1 MKRFLSFL
9 TILLLLVPSVIRVDA
24 SSTRVNSIDI
34 DCQIDQNG
42 TATFVEKWN
51 MDVSEGT
58 EGYKIF
64 NGMNNQPLKL
74 IGVTDD
80 RGITYTNIG
89 SWNSDLSKEYKTN
102 KCGLIQ
108 DNGHYELCFGL
119 GNYGNRSYT
128 MTYQIDHFVNQY
140 KNCQGINYAFIS
152 NMALNVG
159 RVTIRVS
166 GITPYNKDNAKIWAF
181 GYSGSV
187 NFDNGS
193 VVLKTDSLN
202 SNKMQLLMNL
212 ESNAYASPNQR
223 YSKKKFEKVVS
234 EAKEGSSYSKDNS
247 NDSKIIMIGFA
258 IFLIVMVILIF
269 SVVIIASDSNIH
281 FENGRTIS
289 GKNVTP
295 FREIPCDKNILL
307 FYYLAKKQ
315 GIISDDDSRPN
326 LISGFILK
334 WVRDG
339 LITIK
344 AKESG
349 MVFKKE
355 NYEMYLNLN
364 AEIENEQES
373 SLYKMFILASNN
385 GTLKTKSF
393 QKWCS
398 THYQKIDDWFMEV
411 DNTTNDYMN
420 KNDYTTSGTIYKR
433 FLFWKIPQD
442 RTIWTNKAYDQC
454 LYVWGFNNFL
464 KDEDNMKEKAA
475 IEVKLWDEYLI
486 FAAVLGIADRVEK
499 QLKVVIPHYDEM
511 TTYNNFPIYYYT
523 HTFVY
528 NSMSAASVAA
538 SAGQGGYSSFSGGG
552 GGFSGGGGGGVR

>member
-1 MKRFLSFL
+1 MKRLLSFL
-9 TILLLLVPSVIRVDA
+9 TVLLLLIPTAVDA
-24 SSTRVNSIDI
+24 SGTRVNSIDI
-34 DCQIDQNG
+34 NCQIDQNG
-42 TATFVEKWN
+42 TATFVEKWD

-64 NGMNNQPLKL
+64 NGMSDQPLKL

-80 RGITYTNIG
+80 RGKTYTNIG
-89 SWNSDLSKEYKTN
+89 SWDSDLSKEYKTN
-102 KCGLIQ
+102 KCGLIR
-108 DNGHYELCFGL
+108 DGGHYELCFGL
-119 GNYGNRSYT
+119 GDYGRRSYT

-140 KNCQGINYAFIS
+140 EDQQGINYAFIS
-152 NMALNVG
+152 DMALNVG
-159 RVTIRVS
+159 NVTIRVS
-166 GITPYNKDNAKIWAF
+166 GITPYSKDNAKIWAF

-193 VVLKTDSLN
+193 VVLNTDSLN
-202 SNKMQLLMNL
+202 SNKMQLLMGL

-223 YSKKKFEKVVS
+223 YSRKKFEKVVN
-234 EAKEGSSYSKDNS
+234 EAKEGSSYSKS
-247 NDSKIIMIGFA
+247 SSIGTKIIMFIFA
-258 IFLIVMVILIF
+258 IFSVFMIIIVFITVLM
-269 SVVIIASDSNIH
+269 ASDSGIH

-289 GKNVTP
+289 GKDVTP

-315 GIISDDDSRPN
+315 GVISDDESRAN
-326 LISGFILK
+326 LVSGFILK

-344 AKESG
+344 TRESG

-355 NYEMYLNLN
+355 NYDMYLDLN
-364 AEIENEQES
+364 AKIENKQES
-373 SLYKMFILASNN
+373 SLYKMFILASKE
-385 GTLKTKSF
+385 GVLQTKTF

-398 THYQKIDDWFMEV
+398 KHYQKIDDWFTKV
-411 DNTTNDYMN
+411 DNVTSDYMN
-420 KNDYTTSGTIYKR
+420 KNGYTTSATVYKR

-442 RTIWTNKAYDQC
+442 RLVWTNKAYDQC

-486 FAAVLGIADRVEK
+486 FAAVLGIANRVEK
-499 QLKVVIPHYDEM
+499 QLKVAIPRYEEM
-511 TTYNNFPIYYYT
+511 TTYNSFPIYYYT
-523 HTFVY
+523 HTFAH
-528 NSMSAASVAA
+528 NSMSAATAAA
-538 SAGQGGYSSFSGGG
+538 SAGQGGSSSFSGGG
-552 GGFSGGGGGGVR
+552 SSFSGGGGGGVR